1 MPDQPGPGEPSPPE
15 PTSRRRRDL
24 RLVTTG
30 VLLALGVWFAL
41 ANTQEVKIR
50 FWVVTTHSPVVSALA
65 IAAVLGAGI
74 GLLVGRRW
82 RRPPGERP

>member
-1 MPDQPGPGEPSPPE
+1 MPEQPEPGQPSPPE
-15 PTSRRRRDL
+15 RARRRRDL

-41 ANTQEVKIR
+41 ANTQDVKIR
-50 FWVVTTHSPVVSALA
+50 FWVVTTNSPVVSALA

-74 GLLVGRRW
+74 GLLVGRRS
-82 RRPPGERP
+82 RRSSGERP